1 MPFAELF
8 VLWAIT
14 ATALVITLPLA
25 SLLLAVLGIPIA
37 FESLAKEAVVVLVV
51 SGVQAG
57 VILLVGPV
65 LLFGPL
71 LTGIVVYAGYWMSHT
86 ETFDNVQAAIIA
98 VVNIAVHIAFSLFLA
113 VI

>member
-1 MPFAELF
+1 MPFAELII
-8 VLWAIT
+8 LWAIT

-37 FESLAKEAVVVLVV
+37 FESLAKEAIVVLVV
-51 SGVQAG
+51 SGVQAV

-71 LTGIVVYAGYWMSHT
+71 LTGIVVYAGYWISHI
-86 ETFDNVQAAIIA
+86 ETFDNVQPVIIA
-98 VVNIAVHIAFSLFLA
+98 VINIAVHIVFSLFLA
-113 VI
+113 VV